1 VWLTKKSK
9 LYKKFIQKYSLIL
22 HNKNIFMYTA
32 KELDNETS
40 YTYFGARY
48 YDIKLGETGG
58 FLDIYDFDIK
68 KGVEHIPRNIATW
81 IGKQIAGKGTSY
93 NIFYYGIGKVK

>member
-1 VWLTKKSK
+1 MKS
-9 LYKKFIQKYSLIL
+9 
-22 HNKNIFMYTA
+22 NIFYLPFGELFVSQRNCEFDSRYKFTA

-40 YTYFGARY
+40 YTYFRARY
-48 YDIKLGETGG
+48 YDIKHGETGG

-68 KGVEHIPRNIATW
+68 KGVEHIPRNITTW
-81 IGKQIAGKGTSY
+81 IGKQIAGQGTSY